1 MNPRKFTITRQEH
14 YSNNR
19 QEGTE
24 LGMFMVSAELLVVAM
39 LLAVG
44 VHFIMLPTEPDVVA
58 WIGFGLIALIL
69 FDVVRRILNIVTGRA
84 PA

>member
-14 YSNNR
+14 FANHR

-24 LGMFMVSAELLVVAM
+24 LGMFAVSAELLMVAM

-44 VHFIMLPTEPDVVA
+44 VHFIMTPSEPDVVA
-58 WIGFGLIALIL
+58 WVGFGVIAILL
-69 FDVVRRILNIVTGRA
+69 FDVVRRTLNIVTGRA